1 MKTAFIG
8 FKLHTLVM
16 AEGRRLY
23 FCFVSLF
30 LPRNAGSITA
40 LPVLVVSPFIIKL
53 FFRCGLEGRMATC
66 SSDLLFRS
74 NHVDLTCEGCPRE
87 FYVYARASF
96 LYHHLLLVVLDAGL
110 IDHRWWWWW
119 WWWWW
124 WCGGDVGGK
133 C

>member
-16 AEGRRLY
+16 AGGPKT
-23 FCFVSLF
+23 LF
-30 LPRNAGSITA
+30 LVCQPLSPRNAGSITA

-96 LYHHLLLVVLDAGL
+96 LYHLPPSGAGC
-110 IDHRWWWWW
+110 WSY
-119 WWWWW
+119 
-124 WCGGDVGGK
+124 
-133 C
+133 